1 MIILEEEKKRFRFK
15 IPIDIRWSDMDEL
28 GHVNNAV
35 YLTYFE
41 QARVYYFQDSCQWN
55 WKETGVIL
63 ANAHIDFLRPVIFP
77 NPTFIHLRTS
87 KIGNKSFE
95 LQYLITSEIKGRE
108 KLATTGSTTLVMFD
122 YHKQVSIPMPDY
134 LKEKIRSYEPEKI

>member
-1 MIILEEEKKRFRFK
+1 M
-15 IPIDIRWSDMDEL
+15 PVDIRWSDMDEL

-41 QARVYYFQDSCQWN
+41 QARVYYFQESCEWN

-77 NPTFIHLRTS
+77 NPTYIHLRTS

-108 KLATTGSTTLVMFD
+108 KLATTGYTTLVIYD
-122 YHKQVSIPMPDY
+122 YQKQTSAAMPDF
-134 LKEKIRSYEPEKI
+134 LREKIMNYEPVKL

>member
-1 MIILEEEKKRFRFK
+1 MPL
-15 IPIDIRWSDMDEL
+15 DIRWSDMDEL

-41 QARVYYFQDSCQWN
+41 QARVYYFQESCEWN

-63 ANAHIDFLRPVIFP
+63 ANAHIDFLRPVVFP

-108 KLATTGSTTLVMFD
+108 KLATTGYTTLVIYD
-122 YHKQVSIPMPDY
+122 YKNQVSVPMPDF
-134 LKEKIRSYEPEKI
+134 LRDKIQAYENLNSISC

>member
-1 MIILEEEKKRFRFK
+1 MPL
-15 IPIDIRWSDMDEL
+15 DIRWSDMDEL

-41 QARVYYFQDSCQWN
+41 QARVYYFQESCEWN

-63 ANAHIDFLRPVIFP
+63 ANAHIDFLRPVVFP
-77 NPTFIHLRTS
+77 NSTYIHLRTS

-95 LQYLITSEIKGRE
+95 LQYLITSEIRGRE
-108 KLATTGSTTLVMFD
+108 KLTTTGYTTLVIYD
-122 YHKQVSIPMPDY
+122 YNKQVSIPMPDF
-134 LKEKIRSYEPEKI
+134 LREKIHAYEKPKSISC

>member
-1 MIILEEEKKRFRFK
+1 MILLEDERKKFRFRM
-15 IPIDIRWSDMDEL
+15 PLEMRWSDMDEL

-41 QARVYYFQDSCQWN
+41 QARIHYFQESCEWN

-63 ANAHIDFLRPVIFP
+63 ANAHIDFLRPVVYP
-77 NPTFIHLRTS
+77 NRTFIYLRTG
-87 KIGNKSFE
+87 KIGTKSFE
-95 LQYLITSEIKGRE
+95 LNYLMTTEMKGRE

-122 YHKQVSIPMPDY
+122 YARQESMAMPDF
-134 LKEKIRSYEPEKI
+134 LREKIVAYEPEKL

>member
-1 MIILEEEKKRFRFK
+1 M
-15 IPIDIRWSDMDEL
+15 PVDIRWSDMDEL

-41 QARVYYFQDSCQWN
+41 QARVYYFQESCEWN

-77 NPTFIHLRTS
+77 NPTYIHLRTS

-108 KLATTGSTTLVMFD
+108 KLATTGYTTLVIYD
-122 YHKQVSIPMPDY
+122 YQKQASAPMPDF
-134 LKEKIRSYEPEKI
+134 LREKIMNYEPVKL

>member
-1 MIILEEEKKRFRFK
+1 MILLEDERKKFRFRM
-15 IPIDIRWSDMDEL
+15 PLEMRWSDMDEL

-41 QARVYYFQDSCQWN
+41 QARIYYFQESCEWN

-63 ANAHIDFLRPVIFP
+63 ANAHIDFLRPVVYP
-77 NPTFIHLRTS
+77 NRTFIYLRTG
-87 KIGNKSFE
+87 KIGTKSFE
-95 LQYLITSEIKGRE
+95 LNYLMTTEMKGRE

-122 YHKQVSIPMPDY
+122 YARQESMAMPDF
-134 LKEKIRSYEPEKI
+134 LREKIVAYEPEKL